1 MSQLGWLFPIY
12 GKIKNVPN
20 HQSDETWWKMARWK
34 EKMMVIDMVIH
45 KNIWL
50 SLESSGWILFN
61 FADARSL
68 EKSISC
74 PGVVSLSSDVQ
85 LSMLEKHTNTHT
97 HTQTAKSV
105 TWSSAVRPTNKMTFL
120 CFFWTSHS
128 RCFQCFSFSSCFSW
142 LAHIIEVIPSTGD
155 HRKLGEMESKWLVCS
170 ACFKTKPTH
179 CHSSQSPTS
188 IDHQYHQNL
197 PNWLVVSTHLNNS
210 R

>member
-1 MSQLGWLFPIY
+1 
-12 GKIKNVPN
+12 
-20 HQSDETWWKMARWK
+20 
-34 EKMMVIDMVIH
+34 MVIIGVIRVNSIQFCRCQIVGEINLVPWRSITF
-45 KNIWL
+45 KWCAA
-50 SLESSGWILFN
+50 FN
-61 FADARSL
+61 AR
-68 EKSISC
+68 E
-74 PGVVSLSSDVQ
+74 
-85 LSMLEKHTNTHT
+85 THT